1 MEYLC
6 HEDRLKELCLFS
18 LEKRS
23 LQRNLIVAFYYL
35 KGACRV
41 CS

>member
-1 MEYLC
+1 MFLSYE
-6 HEDRLKELCLFS
+6 ERLMELCLFS
-18 LEKRS
+18 LEKRR

-35 KGACRV
+35 KRAYRV